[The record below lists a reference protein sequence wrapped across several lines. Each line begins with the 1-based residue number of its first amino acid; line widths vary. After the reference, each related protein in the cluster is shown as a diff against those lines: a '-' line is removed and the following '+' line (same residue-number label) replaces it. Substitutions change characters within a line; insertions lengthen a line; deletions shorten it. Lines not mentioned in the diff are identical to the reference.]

1 MVTPRQEYLLTLVEC
16 AEDEAGEELHVVF
29 YMLIVGRG
37 WGTGR
42 KGERREGRHCR
53 PISEY
58 KGWEMGVHSYG
69 FWLYYIPWLSSKCG
83 KSMLHRAGTA
93 VLILPWNSFRLP

>member
-1 MVTPRQEYLLTLVEC
+1 MVNVENMEISSSGVCGPYKLTEGVCSWSHQRQEYLLTLVEC

-53 PISEY
+53 RISEY
-58 KGWEMGVHSYG
+58 EGWEMGVHSYG
-69 FWLYYIPWLSSKCG
+69 FWFYYIP
-83 KSMLHRAGTA
+83 
-93 VLILPWNSFRLP
+93 